1 MPRRGGNVRAHGN
14 CIKPYT
20 PRRFIAAGLSLLIC
34 RAIKRGIF
42 SGKDKM
48 TLIELLQYHAC
59 EGGLIDSA
67 YASELASDAGIDTDG
82 VDLDQLADSANAFAI
97 AETMR
102 GNVLGARLF
111 KTDDGYTIAEMH
123 CGTITDGDI
132 EWSSESAFA
141 ASMLDHG
148 IKYNV
153 MRVT

>member
-1 MPRRGGNVRAHGN
+1 
-14 CIKPYT
+14 
-20 PRRFIAAGLSLLIC
+20 
-34 RAIKRGIF
+34 
-42 SGKDKM
+42 M

-111 KTDDGYTIAEMH
+111 KTEDGYTIAEMP